1 MRVPGYP
8 DVVVAELLL
17 GGGAV
22 HVPELGG
29 TDHAKAEVEP
39 ADGSAAAAAAAAGVA
54 AVAAGVAAAAG
65 GGRLLALAAV
75 QHFRLLGKLFFVTS
89 LHYSLFG
96 ATHLSFPFAH

>member
-1 MRVPGYP
+1 M
-8 DVVVAELLL
+8 
-17 GGGAV
+17 
-22 HVPELGG
+22 PELGG
-29 TDHAKAEVEP
+29 TDHAKADVEL
-39 ADGSAAAAAAAAGVA
+39 ANGSAAAAAAAAAAAGVA